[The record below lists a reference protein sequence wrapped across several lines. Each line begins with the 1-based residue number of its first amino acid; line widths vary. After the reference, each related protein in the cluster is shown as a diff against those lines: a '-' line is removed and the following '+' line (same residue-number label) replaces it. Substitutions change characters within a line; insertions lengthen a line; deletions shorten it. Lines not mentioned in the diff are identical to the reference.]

1 MWSARD
7 ELIVWF
13 NEVESQNGGFDIKNN
28 NKIVVRCSFMVKVSV
43 HAGILTMAGSL
54 REKNVITPKSLCIL
68 LSYLFHY
75 HIYGP
80 FGFAISKCAIW
91 KIDFLKWTYAFGEIE
106 S

>member
-1 MWSARD
+1 
-7 ELIVWF
+7 
-13 NEVESQNGGFDIKNN
+13 
-28 NKIVVRCSFMVKVSV
+28 MVKVSV

-80 FGFAISKCAIW
+80 FGFAISKCAI
-91 KIDFLKWTYAFGEIE
+91 
-106 S
+106 